1 MSVRIV
7 CKCSP
12 QALLAKVRGV
22 KDAEKPFYEDALK
35 AVWVADWHHMPNL
48 DWQKGFKDMPLPDDA
63 TDEQRKVRAFL
74 SENTQ
79 TLTWEVNCPRKE
91 CRQTFQGQTEDLVYL
106 VQQALADGVRTL
118 TLDSAVLSE
127 AGKETRSFTVLRSVM
142 PTPVKSSSDAHS
154 GT

>member
-22 KDAEKPFYEDALK
+22 KDPESPWFEHALDARW
-35 AVWVADWHHMPNL
+35 AANWHYLPNL

-63 TDEQRKVRAFL
+63 TDEQRKVRALL

-79 TLTWEVNCPRKE
+79 TLTWVVNCARKD
-91 CRQTFQGQTEDLVYL
+91 CKRSVKGHTEDLVYL

-118 TLDSAVLSE
+118 TLDSAELRD
-127 AGKETRSFTVLRSVM
+127 AGKGTRSFTVYWNAETSEV
-142 PTPVKSSSDAHS
+142 V
-154 GT
+154 GYE

>member
-48 DWQKGFKDMPLPDDA
+48 DWQEGFKALPLPDDA

-74 SENTQ
+74 TENIQ
-79 TLTWEVNCPRKE
+79 TLSWEVSCPREDCSKTY
-91 CRQTFQGQTEDLVYL
+91 RGHTEDLVVL
-106 VQQALADGVRTL
+106 VQRALADGVRTVA
-118 TLDSAVLSE
+118 LDPDVLHEIS
-127 AGKETRSFTVLRSVM
+127 KETRTFLR
-142 PTPVKSSSDAHS
+142 T
-154 GT
+154 